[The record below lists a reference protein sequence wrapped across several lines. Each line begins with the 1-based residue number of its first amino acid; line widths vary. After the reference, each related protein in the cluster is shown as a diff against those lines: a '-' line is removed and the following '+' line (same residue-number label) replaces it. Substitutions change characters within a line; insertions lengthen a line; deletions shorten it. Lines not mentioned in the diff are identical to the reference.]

1 MSWSNAPHVVITQS
15 NILSFIMSRIIPRT
29 PVDNNAPTNER
40 NFVHR
45 LSPCILLKIS
55 TPYERFLDSK
65 PPEADMALMI
75 ELTRVDSSEWSLTM
89 SFRMR
94 STLLSF
100 LLRPLMHRNNV
111 MRLYILLQ
119 KMYL

>member
-29 PVDNNAPTNER
+29 PVDSSAPTTER

-45 LSPCILLKIS
+45 FSPCILLKIS
-55 TPYERFLDSK
+55 TPYERFLDSN
-65 PPEADMALMI
+65 PPDVDMALMI
-75 ELTRVDSSEWSLTM
+75 ELTQVDSSEWSLTM
-89 SFRMR
+89 SFRIR

-100 LLRPLMHRNNV
+100 LLRPLMQRTIV
-111 MRLYILLQ
+111 TRFYILLQ
-119 KMYL
+119 KIYL